1 MLTEP
6 LAPYMLWAK
15 TRTPAAIDLAGSNL
29 LPCTVEDLPGARA
42 ALELTAP
49 NDNGYT
55 PLRDAIAAHVGVPS
69 SRIVTATGCS
79 GANFLTIAAL
89 VGPGD
94 DVLIEQPGYDPL
106 VGACTL
112 LGARVIRFGRPFRRR
127 FGIDLDE
134 VRARLT
140 LRTRLIIVTNPH
152 NPSGVCLDREALAG
166 LAALADAA
174 GAFLLV
180 DEVYLDAI
188 NLAAQDA
195 DRAFSATR
203 LEGPVI
209 VTNSLT
215 KSYGLSG
222 LRCGWAVAP
231 PAVVHRLWRVRDLV
245 EAVGSAVSDRLG
257 AFAFSQM
264 PRLKERTYAIV
275 SANLE
280 LARGFTSAQTR
291 LGLAAPPSAT
301 VLFPQLHGVAD
312 TSDFVKHLALEY
324 GVAVAPGRFFDAPDH
339 IRISLAG
346 ATTSLAEGLSRL
358 TDALRAWPYAAPSR
372 D

>member
-1 MLTEP
+1 MLTES

-29 LPCTVEDLPGARA
+29 LSCAVNDLPGVRE

-49 NDNGYT
+49 NDNGFA
-55 PLRDAIAAHVGVPS
+55 PLRDAIAAHVDVPS
-69 SRIVTATGCS
+69 SRVVTATGCS

-94 DVLIEQPGYDPL
+94 DVLVEQPGYDPL

-112 LGARVIRFGRPFRRR
+112 LGARVHRFSRPFSRR
-127 FGIDLDE
+127 FSIDLDE
-134 VRARLT
+134 VRSRLT
-140 LRTRLIIVTNPH
+140 LRTRLIIVTSPH
-152 NPSGVCLDREALAG
+152 NPSGVCIDHETLAG

-174 GAFLLV
+174 GAYLLV
-180 DEVYLDAI
+180 DEVYLDAV

-195 DRAFSATR
+195 GRAISATR
-203 LEGPVI
+203 IDGPVI
-209 VTNSLT
+209 VTSSLT
-215 KSYGLSG
+215 KSYGLNG

-231 PAVVHRLWRVRDLV
+231 PALVHRLWRVRDLV
-245 EAVGSAVSDRLG
+245 EAVGSAVSDRLS
-257 AFAFSQM
+257 AFAFTQM
-264 PRLKERTYAIV
+264 PRLRERTYAIV

-280 LARGFTSAQTR
+280 LARGFSSAQTR

-301 VLFPQLHGVAD
+301 VLFPQLRGVED
-312 TSDFVKHLALEY
+312 TEPFVKRLATGF

-339 IRISLAG
+339 FRISLAG
-346 ATTSLAEGLSRL
+346 ATAPLAEGLTRI
-358 TDALRAWPYAAPSR
+358 TEALRTL